1 MTQIPN
7 QVNVSESPFQAQ
19 EITLQK
25 IYNNNADA
33 PTLIQTDSCKQDSC
47 SVLQSNYYVFYTPL
61 CNLKSVL
68 LCFHL
73 ETRNIKPQNE
83 TVNIL

>member
-7 QVNVSESPFQAQ
+7 QVNVSESLFQAQ
-19 EITLQK
+19 EITLQN
-25 IYNNNADA
+25 ISNPNADA
-33 PTLIQTDSCKQDSC
+33 PPLIQTYSCKQGSY
-47 SVLQSNYYVFYTPL
+47 SVLQSNYYVFYTLL

-73 ETRNIKPQNE
+73 ETGNIKPQNE
-83 TVNIL
+83 TINIL

>member
-19 EITLQK
+19 EITLQN
-25 IYNNNADA
+25 ISNPNADA
-33 PTLIQTDSCKQDSC
+33 PPLIQTDSCKQDSC
-47 SVLQSNYYVFYTPL
+47 SVLQSNYYGFYTRL

-73 ETRNIKPQNE
+73 EIWNIKPQNE
-83 TVNIL
+83 PVNIL